1 MKIYSPSSTRE
12 ESQGA
17 PHKLKGVLDSL
28 RQHERF
34 PGVSVTTQEEPKS
47 SRCNSRKTMRFPS
60 QYKSVTVMKLASP
73 PLIELHLTSHLIRC
87 KRQRSHHFHFTDKEA
102 DSEGHP
108 GLPINSRLSNSRLEG
123 QSLGKFWACF
133 QELSAPRGPP
143 LLGLA
148 TLMQSHPSEL
158 WAGPTSHHCLLMGLW
173 ARDSASLRSVYLRK
187 MG

>member
-1 MKIYSPSSTRE
+1 MVRGHPAHYSDRTGDTVRLQAFPASGSPERPPCCGQ
-12 ESQGA
+12 ESR
-17 PHKLKGVLDSL
+17 L
-28 RQHERF
+28 
-34 PGVSVTTQEEPKS
+34 
-47 SRCNSRKTMRFPS
+47 RFPS
-60 QYKSVTVMKLASP
+60 QYKSVTVMILASP